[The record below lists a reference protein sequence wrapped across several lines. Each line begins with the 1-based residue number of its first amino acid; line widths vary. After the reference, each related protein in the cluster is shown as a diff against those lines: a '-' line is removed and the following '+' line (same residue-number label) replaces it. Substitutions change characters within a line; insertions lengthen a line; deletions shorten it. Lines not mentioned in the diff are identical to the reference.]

1 MVSKVC
7 SRSHGQ
13 PVPGVRNAAM
23 ISSSRVM
30 SREGVITRSTT
41 EGRRPRTIQC
51 LPPAVP
57 HLRHLCSQAS
67 PAGTKPGRGARAAL
81 LLVAGPLGLA
91 AGFEQE
97 PAALFSFVDEILQKD
112 RKSTRLN
119 SSHLGISYAVFCLKK
134 KTYK

>member
-1 MVSKVC
+1 MLSKVC

-57 HLRHLCSQAS
+57 HTLRHLLFSQAS

-97 PAALFSFVDEILQKD
+97 PAALFSFVDEILQKAGGRHVLVLVGD
-112 RKSTRLN
+112 LVRRA
-119 SSHLGISYAVFCLKK
+119 HVV
-134 KTYK
+134 